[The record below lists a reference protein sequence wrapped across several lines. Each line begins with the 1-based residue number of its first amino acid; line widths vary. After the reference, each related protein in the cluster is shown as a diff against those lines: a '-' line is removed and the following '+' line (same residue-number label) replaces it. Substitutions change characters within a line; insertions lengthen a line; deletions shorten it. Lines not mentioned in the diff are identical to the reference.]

1 MTYLLIILA
10 VLSGI
15 IGIIGA
21 ILPGLPGTP
30 LSFIG
35 LILLIFLPNFPT
47 NATFLIVMAII
58 AVAITILDYV
68 IPIYGTKKFGGTKAG
83 VRGSTIGLV
92 ISIFILPLLG
102 ISLGPFGIFGIIL
115 GPFLGAYIG
124 EKIAGN
130 KENATKAALGSFIGF
145 LVGTFLKIVY
155 GIIALVFIIKDCWNY
170 IF

>member
-1 MTYLLIILA
+1 MTYLIIILA
-10 VLSGI
+10 VLCGI

-30 LSFIG
+30 LSWVG
-35 LILLIFLPNFPT
+35 LILLIFLPSFPINT
-47 NATFLIVMAII
+47 TMLVIMGII
-58 AVAITILDYV
+58 AVGITILDYI

-92 ISIFILPLLG
+92 VSIFVLPILG

-124 EKIAGN
+124 EKYFGN
-130 KENATKAALGSFIGF
+130 KENATKSAIGSFIGF
-145 LVGTFLKIVY
+145 LVGTFIKTIY
-155 GIIALVFIIKDCWNY
+155 GIIALVFIIKDSWNY
-170 IF
+170 LF

>member
-1 MTYLLIILA
+1 MTYLIIILA
-10 VLSGI
+10 VLCGI

-30 LSFIG
+30 LSCVG
-35 LILLIFLPNFPT
+35 LILLIFLPSFPINT
-47 NATFLIVMAII
+47 TMLVIMSII
-58 AVAITILDYV
+58 AVGITILDYI

-92 ISIFILPLLG
+92 VSIFVLPILG

-124 EKIAGN
+124 EKYFGN
-130 KENATKAALGSFIGF
+130 KENALKSATGSFIGF
-145 LVGTFLKIVY
+145 LVGTFIKTIY
-155 GIIALVFIIKDCWNY
+155 GIIALVFIIKDSWNY
-170 IF
+170 LF

>member
-1 MTYLLIILA
+1 MTYLIIILA
-10 VLSGI
+10 ILLGI

-35 LILLIFLPNFPT
+35 LLILIFLPSFQANT
-47 NATFLIVMAII
+47 NLLIVMAII
-58 AVAITILDYV
+58 AIAITILDYI

-92 ISIFILPLLG
+92 VSIFVLPLLG

-124 EKIAGN
+124 ENSFGN
-130 KENATKAALGSFIGF
+130 KENALKAALGSFIGF
-145 LVGTFLKIVY
+145 LVGTFLKIIY
-155 GIIALVFIIKDCWNY
+155 GVIALVFIIKDCWGY
-170 IF
+170 LF